1 MGAGGNVVNPYI
13 VNTYVMRHIYLISV
27 QKYFENLSK

>member
-1 MGAGGNVVNPYI
+1 MGAEADALSPYI